1 MRRRNFF
8 ATGIAGAMMADS
20 TRAQTPTGVFREPV
34 RDIPVAGEYD
44 VVVCGGGPAG
54 FAAAV
59 SAARAGAR
67 TIVFDCG
74 GCLGGMLTA
83 GLLGYIID
91 ITNNDPILHVL
102 LDALDEREA
111 GYRTEGAFFYTYEV
125 EALKVILEEMVRSS
139 GAEIL
144 YHSRVCAA
152 GLDGGRVT
160 HAVTES
166 PSGREAW
173 RGKVFID
180 ATGDG
185 HFAVQAGCGFDLGRE
200 EDGSLQPMSMFA
212 VLTGVNV
219 RDIAQFV
226 IHQGTG
232 TSIVKENLRREMN
245 RAGLEPSY
253 AKPTLFA
260 IHDELFVLSS
270 NHQYG
275 ASPLDAG
282 SMTMATIEGR
292 AELNR
297 LVAGLRSLGEVWRNL
312 RIVATSEHIGIREGR
327 RIHGRYTVTTE
338 DMVLGRTHDDAICRV
353 NVAVDV
359 HSPTKDE
366 GRGTTTAGVKSKPYD
381 IPLRAL
387 IAKDAEGLMLAGR
400 CISGDFLAH
409 SSYRMTGYAI
419 PMGTAA
425 GKVAA
430 AAAQMNVP
438 PEDIDYRRL

>member
-1 MRRRNFF
+1 MRRRRFL
-8 ATGIAGAMMADS
+8 ASGIAGTILVKSA
-20 TRAQTPTGVFREPV
+20 RAQTVTGMFHEPA
-34 RDIPVAGEYD
+34 RDISLAGEYD

-67 TIVFDCG
+67 TIVFDSG

-91 ITNNDPILHVL
+91 ITNNDPILREL
-102 LDALDEREA
+102 LDSLDARGA
-111 GYRTEGAFFYTYEV
+111 GYRTENDFFYTYDV
-125 EALKVILEEMVRSS
+125 EALKVILEEMCRAS
-139 GAEIL
+139 GAEVR

-212 VLTGVNV
+212 VLTGVNI
-219 RDIAQFV
+219 RDIAHFV

-232 TSIVKENLRREMN
+232 TGIVKENLRREMN

-253 AKPTLFA
+253 ASPTLFA

-282 SMTMATIEGR
+282 SMTEATIEGR

-297 LVAGLRSLGEVWRNL
+297 LIAGLRSLGGVWRDL

-338 DMVLGRTHDDAICRV
+338 DMVQGRMHEDAVCRI
-353 NVAVDV
+353 NVQVDV

-366 GRGTTTAGVKSKPYD
+366 GRGATTAGIKSKPYD

-387 IAKDAEGLMLAGR
+387 IAKDAGGLMLAGR

-425 GKVAA
+425 GTVAA
-430 AAAQMNVP
+430 MAAGRNVP